1 MGFRASR
8 WTLGGLLVALAVVF
22 AAPAPAQTPGIATV
36 IFPGFEATV
45 SCMSAKICE
54 LGGHFSSGGADLVA
68 LRNGHAG
75 HPYRVPGA
83 IVVYSVS
90 CPDAS
95 GCYALS
101 RPSDDVGAVL
111 TRVNGAGVPMWTHR
125 LSLPT
130 GVTLGRIACAA
141 PNRCE
146 MAGLDVFARPTQ
158 VELASWNGSSLAL
171 RSVATPK
178 PYAGA
183 SDTEIDCVGATCELV
198 GYLSAPSGEAGFVI
212 TTDRGVPVRTRLDR
226 GEQFYGVG
234 CTSARTCYATADD
247 TGANG
252 SIVALNGGA
261 IGKAT
266 AVTGSVQGIACSGTY
281 CIAGGQ
287 LPSTADSLAT
297 LVRFSAGAEVGQ
309 GATNLLDT
317 YVAVGAAGGT
327 FAAVSPSNVF
337 RRTVVALTGE

>member
-1 MGFRASR
+1 MSLGLSR
-8 WTLGGLLVALAVVF
+8 WTLCGLLVALAVVF

-125 LSLPT
+125 LSLPS

-146 MAGLDVFARPTQ
+146 MAGLDVFSRPTH

-178 PYAGA
+178 PFLGA
-183 SDTEIDCVGATCELV
+183 VDSEIACFAASCDLV
-198 GYLSAPSGEAGFVI
+198 GYFSGPSGDAGFLL
-212 TTDRGVPVRTRLDR
+212 TASHGAPDRPALDR
-226 GEQFYGVG
+226 GEMFYGVG
-234 CTSARTCYATADD
+234 CTGPGTCYATADNAR
-247 TGANG
+247 GNG
-252 SIVALNGGA
+252 SIVALHRGTIGA
-261 IGKAT
+261 AT
-266 AVTGSVQGIACSGTY
+266 AVIGLVQGIACSGTY
-281 CIAGGQ
+281 CIAGGE
-287 LPSTADSLAT
+287 LPNSANGLAS
-297 LVRFSAGAEVGQ
+297 LVRLSAGTEVSE
-309 GATNLLDT
+309 GATGLVDS
-317 YVAVGAAGGT
+317 YVAVGAAGGE
-327 FAAVSPSNVF
+327 FAAVSPSNLY